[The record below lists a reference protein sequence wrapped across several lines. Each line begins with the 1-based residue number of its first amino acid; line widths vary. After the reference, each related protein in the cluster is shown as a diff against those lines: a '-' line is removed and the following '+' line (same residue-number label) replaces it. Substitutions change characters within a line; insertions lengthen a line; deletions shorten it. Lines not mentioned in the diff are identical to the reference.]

1 MGIGRGFVSGLAQG
15 VALGNTVMD
24 TYDRYKLKN
33 ELENAGKIDQETV
46 NGKLSEYDQST
57 ADHVNNPENG
67 YEVQKL
73 DNGGLKF
80 RTAGSDNSWNEVNPT
95 GKQYKLGNKVQDTEF
110 TKEQIAR
117 ARTDAQAN
125 VYMQNGDPMKG
136 YGLKSL
142 AREERKGQQ
151 WEDINQN
158 QINDLQALAEGRY
171 DSLRSTIDKGVER
184 YNNASSG
191 PYADGHRISIDWNKN
206 EAIVTGPKNEV
217 VKTIPI
223 NQQSAAQ
230 FIRSYYDDLR
240 SAANPEYGLK
250 AREVGTKEFS
260 ANTEYEF
267 KRPGGTWE
275 NAQKLDRDTKIR
287 AAEIGAGGRN
297 HFVPLSDGYKY
308 NQNDG
313 NYYDIDGKRVTDKDE
328 LAKVTKL
335 GGKAP
340 TEWTYNSDQTS
351 RSTKDGIT
359 QKFDSSAN
367 QWVTVGQPAVSQAA
381 AAVGVRSDV
390 DKSTGAPAFLGA
402 NKQWYSTEQEAVKS
416 FSDAK
421 EAKKE
426 SPAAAPAGAQP
437 TSSPAQPAATNGASY
452 NQINSAQIGQNNGFV
467 PRRGEQPTH
476 SRSGFR
482 ASQQEQKVVKAQA
495 AVEEAQAAVAYDK
508 RSGDGRVSPYN
519 QRKLAD
525 AVAAYERLTK

>member
-24 TYDRYKLKN
+24 TYDKYKLKN
-33 ELENAGKIDQETV
+33 ELENAGKLDQETIA
-46 NGKLSEYDQST
+46 GKLGDYDQST
-57 ADHVNNPENG
+57 ADFVNNPDNG

-73 DNGGLKF
+73 SSGGLKY
-80 RTAGSDNSWNEVNPT
+80 RTAGSDNNWQELSAS
-95 GKQYKLGNKVQDTEF
+95 GAKYKLGNKVQDTEF
-110 TKEQIAR
+110 TPEQIAK

-151 WEDINQN
+151 WEDINQS

-171 DSLRSTIDKGVER
+171 DALRGTIDKGVER

-191 PYADGHRISIDWNKN
+191 PYADNHRISIDWNKN

-217 VKTIPI
+217 VRTIPI
-223 NQQSAAQ
+223 NQQTAAQ

-240 SAANPEYGLK
+240 AAANPEYGLK

-267 KRPGGTWE
+267 KRPGGTWAK
-275 NAQKLDRDTKIR
+275 AQEADNQTKLR
-287 AAEIGAGGRN
+287 AAEIGASGRN

-313 NYYDIDGKRVTDKDE
+313 NYYDINGKRVTDKDE
-328 LAKVTKL
+328 LSKVTKL

-340 TEWTYNSDQTS
+340 TEWTYNADQTS

-359 QKFDSSAN
+359 QKFDSASN

-381 AAVGVRSDV
+381 AAMGVRSDV
-390 DKSTGAPAFLGA
+390 DRSTGAPAFLGA

-437 TSSPAQPAATNGASY
+437 TSSAAQPAPTNGASF
-452 NQINSAQIGQNNGFV
+452 NQINSARIGQNNGYM
-467 PRRGEQPTH
+467 PKRGEQPTH

-482 ASQQEQKVVKAQA
+482 ASQQEQKIAKAQA

-508 RSGDGRVSPYN
+508 RSGSGKVSPYN
-519 QRKLAD
+519 QRKLDD
-525 AVAAYERLTK
+525 AIAVYESLTK